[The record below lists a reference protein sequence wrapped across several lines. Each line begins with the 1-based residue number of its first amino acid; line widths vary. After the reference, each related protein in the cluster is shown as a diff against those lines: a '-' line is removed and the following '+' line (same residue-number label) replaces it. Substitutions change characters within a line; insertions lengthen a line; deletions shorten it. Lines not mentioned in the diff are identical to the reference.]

1 MIEILNMEATRPF
14 LNYIRKFVNITDE
27 EFVKGLLPIIRIR
40 RFGKR
45 EFLIKE
51 GEIEDYFNFISKGL
65 IRKYYKKGTLEINT
79 QISTEGHIILSQES
93 FHSRK
98 PSEYYVET
106 IEPSMVI
113 SIRHEDLEE
122 LYSK

>member
-65 IRKYYKKGTLEINT
+65 IRKYYKKVRLRSTRRSLQKG
-79 QISTEGHIILSQES
+79 IS
-93 FHSRK
+93 F
-98 PSEYYVET
+98 
-106 IEPSMVI
+106 
-113 SIRHEDLEE
+113 
-122 LYSK
+122 